1 MNSHRPEASLRRTLK
16 MVDLLEAINDS
27 LKVFEEQAAT
37 KAACETHS
45 PREDRPA
52 VAPKRRVVPGCN

>member
-37 KAACETHS
+37 KARLRDTL
-45 PREDRPA
+45 PA
-52 VAPKRRVVPGCN
+52 RKRSSRSGAKTKGRARL